1 MHLDVYTVEPRF
13 NEVPRGCGNL
23 YVISRLP
30 YIVNLDLTNFW
41 GRKQNVRYIEFQYN
55 YIDDYRK
62 QSARL
67 AVFKIAARFV
77 DVSES
82 EIDQ

>member
-41 GRKQNVRYIEFQYN
+41 ERKQNVRYIEF
-55 YIDDYRK
+55 
-62 QSARL
+62 
-67 AVFKIAARFV
+67 
-77 DVSES
+77 
-82 EIDQ
+82 